1 MNWIKQN
8 WLLITILLVALF
20 FRLYRIEAT
29 MTFLEDEGRDL
40 LIAKRM
46 IDTSRPVLL
55 GPQTS
60 TGNMYLGPLYYY
72 LITPAL
78 ILFRMN
84 PVGPAVLIALSG
96 VVTVYLLYYLGRKW
110 FSNQAGYLAAILF
123 AVLPFSVAVTRASW
137 NPNLVPL
144 IATLMLLVYDKLV
157 FGRATSKAWFAYGL
171 LVGVMVQLHYMA
183 LVYCGVLSLSIAWHL
198 RHKLAKLASGLV
210 PALIG
215 LVLMLLPFIVF
226 EIRNDWV
233 NTHALTRFLL
243 AKEEHNIRYDP
254 PAWLWWDKVSQTS
267 YRLLGNSLVGSQM
280 GAQPSAPYVVSGL
293 IILAFMTALY
303 AWSSKTKIY
312 LSLAMIFLG
321 SMAILGI
328 YQENIHLHYLEFG
341 LPVIFLIFAGIVGP
355 NSPNWLKRAGY
366 LLVLVVLLFGTA
378 RSYSYITS
386 GATHQ
391 AEKARLVVQYIVEQ
405 AGDEPYNVVSTQG
418 MYTTPFQYY
427 LAISPHPPD
436 NTLARRVF
444 DICAGAPCP
453 EDDETT
459 TLLFLTGPGHPSIAA
474 YLGHPELN
482 SFDLKRQMIS
492 NEHVT
497 LGVWVAEIVLE

>member
-1 MNWIKQN
+1 MNWLKQN
-8 WLLITILLVALF
+8 WLLVIILLVALF

-46 IDTSRPVLL
+46 IDTVRPVLL

-60 TGNMYLGPLYYY
+60 TGNMYLGPFYYY

-78 ILFRMN
+78 FLSGMN
-84 PVGPAVLIALSG
+84 PVGPAILIALSG
-96 VVTVYLLYYLGRKW
+96 VATVYLLYFLGRKW
-110 FSNQAGYLAAILF
+110 FSPQAGYLAAIFF

-144 IATLMLLVYDKLV
+144 IATLMLVVYDKLV
-157 FGRATSKAWFAYGL
+157 FGRAGPKAWFAYGL
-171 LVGVMVQLHYMA
+171 LIGIMVQLHYMA

-198 RHKLAKLASGLV
+198 RHKLTNLASGLTLSL
-210 PALIG
+210 AGFTL
-215 LVLMLLPFIVF
+215 LLLPFIVF

-254 PAWLWWDKVSQTS
+254 PVWLWWDKVSHTS
-267 YRLLGNSLVGSQM
+267 YRLLGNSLVGTEM
-280 GAQPSAPYVVSGL
+280 GDQSSTPYLVSGL
-293 IILAFMTALY
+293 VILALITTIY
-303 AWSSKTKIY
+303 AWSSQTKLY
-312 LSLAMIFLG
+312 LSLIIIFLG
-321 SMAILGI
+321 SMATLGI
-328 YQENIHLHYLEFG
+328 YQEYIHLHYLEFG
-341 LPVIFLIFAGIVGP
+341 LPVIFLIFAGIFAP
-355 NSPNWLKRAGY
+355 RSPKWLTGAGY
-366 LLVLVVLLFGTA
+366 LLVLLVLFFGIT
-378 RSYSYITS
+378 RSLSYISS

-391 AEKARLVVQYIVEQ
+391 AEKARLVAEYIVERSE
-405 AGDEPYNVVSTQG
+405 GEPYNVISTQG

-427 LAISPHPPD
+427 LAISAHPPV
-436 NTLARRVF
+436 NTLARQVF

-453 EDDETT
+453 KDDETT

-482 SFDLKRQMIS
+482 SFALKRQILS
-492 NEHVT
+492 NEHVA
-497 LGVWVAEIVLE
+497 LGIWVAQIVLE